1 MKEKVVIYARFSSD
15 KQNEQ
20 SIDGQ
25 LRYCTAYATQHQ
37 MEIVHSY
44 IDRATSGRSTKNRDE
59 FMQMIEDSKK
69 HGFSKILVWK
79 LDRFARNRY
88 DAAIYRKKLEQNNV
102 KLVSVTEN
110 MGDGPEA
117 LLMEAIAEAMA
128 QMYSQVL
135 SQNVIRGMKETAL
148 NGRSTGGTIPL
159 GYKVQDKKLAI
170 NYETAP
176 AVRYIF
182 DSFLNGVSYKEM
194 ANNLNERGYKTSTG
208 RAFNKNSFHRLLKNP
223 VYIGTYH
230 YMDVIKENAVPAIID
245 KDIFNKVQAKLAI
258 QKAAQRRH
266 KKVDYLLTGKLFCGH
281 CGECMLGESAKSKT
295 GNLYY
300 YYTCVNKKKR
310 KCKKRRENKDDI
322 EEFVVK
328 KTLELVLS
336 EERIEYLT
344 KQISE
349 RHNKQAESGKLQKL
363 LDRKKSLEK
372 QYNNI
377 VSKFKY
383 ITVERLFNDLNK
395 EAEQIQ
401 AAIELL
407 DQEILQERLL
417 NKLPLTTEVIGTFLR
432 QFFDGD
438 LNDENFRR
446 RVIDHL
452 VNSVYVYDDGRIDIF
467 YNTDYSSEPV
477 SYNDIKMSKSST
489 NENNGSPEQ
498 AYSNFFVIDRVFG
511 FSLKRENRS

>member
-88 DAAIYRKKLEQNNV
+88 DAAIYRKQLEQNNV

-117 LLMEAIAEAMA
+117 LIMEAIVEAMA

-135 SQNVIRGMKETAL
+135 SQNVRRGMKETAL

-159 GYKVQDKKLAI
+159 GYKVQDKKLTI

-182 DSFLNGVSYKEM
+182 DSFLNGVSYNEI

-208 RAFNKNSFHRLLKNP
+208 RAFNKNSFHRLIKNP

-230 YMDVIKENAVPAIID
+230 YMDIVKKNAVPAIID
-245 KDIFNKVQAKLAI
+245 KDTFDKVQAKLAI
-258 QKAAQRRH
+258 QLPTRRRH
-266 KKVDYLLTGKLFCGH
+266 EKVDYLLTGKLFCGH
-281 CGECMLGESAKSKT
+281 CGECMIGESARGKQ
-295 GNLYY
+295 GNIFY
-300 YYTCVNKKKR
+300 YYTCINKKKR
-310 KCKKRRENKDDI
+310 CCDKKRENKDAI
-322 EEFVVK
+322 EEFVVD

-336 EERIEYLT
+336 EDKIERLT
-344 KQISE
+344 KQILD
-349 RHNKQAESGKLQKL
+349 RHNKQAANGKLQRL

-372 QYNNI
+372 QYDNI

-383 ITVERLFNDLNK
+383 ITVERLYKDLNK

-401 AAIELL
+401 TSIELL
-407 DQEILQERLL
+407 DKEILQEQLM
-417 NKLPLTTEVIGTFLR
+417 NKFPLTTESVKTFFR
-432 QFFDGD
+432 QILNGD
-438 LNDENFRR
+438 INDERFRR
-446 RVIDHL
+446 RIIDHF
-452 VNSVYVYDDGRIDIF
+452 VNSVYVYDDGRVDIF
-467 YNTDYSSEPV
+467 YNTNYNIEPV
-477 SYNDIKMSKSST
+477 RHLNIKTSQGSN